1 MPATDRPRR
10 SVLYMPGSNPR
21 ALDNGRKL
29 PADALILDLEDS
41 VAPEVKEKA
50 RSAVQQAI
58 TRGGYGRRE
67 IIVRVNGFDTPWAEA
82 DIAAAA
88 AAGADAILLPKIS
101 GPEPVR
107 RAEALLAAAGASAR
121 TAIWCMIETPRAVL
135 AAPAIAESSPRMAA
149 FAMGTSDLA
158 KDLHAAPRPD
168 RQPMMTA
175 LGLCLLAARAAGLVA
190 LDGVHTDLND
200 MAGYEAEC
208 LQGAALGFDGK
219 TVIHPKQIEAANRA
233 FAPSPAEVDWSRR
246 IIAAHAEA
254 ERAGQGV
261 VLVDG
266 KLVEALHVK
275 TAKRLVA
282 LADQAQALE
291 AEARG

>member
-21 ALDNGRKL
+21 VLDKGREL

-41 VAPEVKEKA
+41 VAAEVKATA
-50 RSAVQQAI
+50 RAEVGQAI
-58 TRGGYGRRE
+58 AKGGYGRRE
-67 IIVRVNGFDTPWAEA
+67 IIVRVNGLDTPWAEA

-88 AAGADAILLPKIS
+88 AAGADAVLLPKVS

-107 RAEALLAAAGASAR
+107 RAAALLEAAGSAK
-121 TAIWCMIETPRAVL
+121 TALWCMIETPRAVL
-135 AAPAIAESSPRMAA
+135 SAQAIAEASPRMAA
-149 FAMGTSDLA
+149 FVMGTSDLG
-158 KDLHAAPRPD
+158 KDLRVGQSSD
-168 RQPMMTA
+168 RLPMLTA
-175 LGLCLLAARAAGLVA
+175 LSLCLLAARATGLAA

-200 MAGYEAEC
+200 MAGFEAEC
-208 LQGAALGFDGK
+208 RQGATLGFDGK
-219 TVIHPKQIEAANRA
+219 TLIHPKQIEAANRA
-233 FAPSPAEVDWSRR
+233 FAPTEAEVAWSRR
-246 IIAAHAEA
+246 VIAAHAEA

-275 TAKRLVA
+275 TAQRLVA
-282 LADQAQALE
+282 LADEAKALE
-291 AEARG
+291 AATGR